1 MKEGAKISKIW
12 GSPTESYPKYCSK
25 RFISLTGSITEGR

>member
-12 GSPTESYPKYCSK
+12 GSPSESYPKYCSK
-25 RFISLTGSITEGR
+25 RFIRLSVDITE